1 MKRLLTLGLL
11 LASGFSF
18 GQQLP
23 QYTQYHRNQILV
35 NPAATGAYDFLDITV
50 GGRYQWLGLSND
62 AQGNVAPRTAYLYAA
77 NVLKNEKVRYNPAL
91 RISNGPIRNP
101 GKGTGKLKHALGLQV
116 VADEYGAFQN
126 LQFAGMYAIHVPL
139 SKEVNM
145 SFGAKLGLSNH
156 SFLNDKAQVLSMM
169 QSTGAD
175 AAYDNFISNGL
186 SRMYMDLGAGFY
198 IYSNKFFLGVSSD
211 QLTTDL
217 VSLGSGTTNFM
228 PEMHF
233 TVTGGYKFDL
243 NDDWT
248 LQPSA
253 IVKLMPPAPI
263 SLDGTLQAE
272 YKEWLWFGTSYRY
285 NMSRI
290 GTSANAITAML
301 GANISQRF
309 KIGYSFD
316 YSLGGF
322 QSYASGGGH
331 ELMLGFM
338 IR

>member
-1 MKRLLTLGLL
+1 MKRLLTIGLV
-11 LASGFSF
+11 LASSLSF

-23 QYTQYHRNQILV
+23 QYTQYQRNQLLV
-35 NPAATGAYDFLDITV
+35 NPAAAGAYDFLDITI
-50 GGRYQWLGLSND
+50 GGRYQWMGFGNNES
-62 AQGNVAPRTAYLYAA
+62 QGNISPRTAYLYAA

-101 GKGTGKLKHALGLQV
+101 SKGTGKLKHALGVQA
-116 VADEYGAFQN
+116 VADSYGAFQN
-126 LQFAGMYAIHVPL
+126 LQLAGMYAIHIPL
-139 SKEVNM
+139 SREVNM
-145 SFGAKLGLSNH
+145 SFGAKLGFSNH
-156 SFLNDKAQVLSMM
+156 SFLPENAQVLNAGD
-169 QSTGAD
+169 Q
-175 AAYDNFISNGL
+175 AYDNFIANGT
-186 SRMYMDLGAGFY
+186 SRWFMDLGAGFY
-198 IYSNKFFLGVSSD
+198 VYSNKFFLGVSSD

-233 TVTGGYKFDL
+233 TVTGGYKFEL
-243 NDDWT
+243 NNEWT

-290 GTSANAITAML
+290 GTSANAITGML

-309 KIGYSFD
+309 KIGYSYD

-322 QSYASGGGH
+322 QSYATGGGH

>member
-1 MKRLLTLGLL
+1 MKRLLTIGFLL
-11 LASGFSF
+11 TSSIIFS
-18 GQQLP
+18 QQLP
-23 QYTQYHRNQILV
+23 QYTQYQRNQLLV
-35 NPAATGAYDFLDITV
+35 NPAAAGAYDFLDVTI
-50 GGRYQWLGLSND
+50 GGRYQWMGFGNNET
-62 AQGNVAPRTAYLYAA
+62 QGNISPRTAYLYAA

-101 GKGTGKLKHALGLQV
+101 DKGTGKLKHALGLQA
-116 VADEYGAFQN
+116 VADSYGAFQN
-126 LQFAGMYAIHVPL
+126 LQIAGMYAIHIPL
-139 SKEVNM
+139 SRKVNM

-156 SFLNDKAQVLSMM
+156 SFLPENAQVLNSGD
-169 QSTGAD
+169 Q
-175 AAYDNFISNGL
+175 AYDNFISNGT
-186 SRMYMDLGAGFY
+186 SRWFMDLGAGFY
-198 IYSNKFFLGVSSD
+198 VYSNKFFLGVSSD

-217 VSLGSGTTNFM
+217 VSLGTGTTNFM

-233 TVTGGYKFDL
+233 TATGGYKFDL

-263 SLDGTLQAE
+263 SLDGTLQVE

-290 GTSANAITAML
+290 GTSTNALTGML

-309 KIGYSFD
+309 KIGYSYD

-322 QSYASGGGH
+322 QSYATGGGH
-331 ELMLGFM
+331 ELMLGLM